1 MTDHTTAAPVCYRH
15 PDRHT
20 LLRCSRC
27 DRPICA
33 ACSIDA
39 TVGQRCP
46 ECVKEEG
53 TQRVIPTGAR
63 RSRSA
68 GAPATMTFIAV
79 AVGFYLFTS
88 YGGMGDTLV
97 SNLAQVNFLVAQGD
111 WWRIF
116 TPVLLHATFFHLLF
130 NMWAL
135 WVLGPQIERG
145 VGTWAFVSVYLA
157 SAGMG
162 GAFVYVLNDPS
173 TVAVGASGALFGLFG
188 IWLNW
193 ALHRRNTIQG
203 RALLRQ
209 IMFLLLL
216 NAALPLIIANIAWQ
230 AHLGGL
236 IAGFVI
242 GELWSRVR
250 RPDAEMA
257 RAAIAGSIAVL
268 SVLIVLVV

>member
-1 MTDHTTAAPVCYRH
+1 
-15 PDRHT
+15 
-20 LLRCSRC
+20 
-27 DRPICA
+27 
-33 ACSIDA
+33 
-39 TVGQRCP
+39 
-46 ECVKEEG
+46 
-53 TQRVIPTGAR
+53 
-63 RSRSA
+63 
-68 GAPATMTFIAV
+68 MTFIAV
-79 AVGFYLFTS
+79 AVIFFLFTN
-88 YGGMGDTLV
+88 YGGLGGTLV
-97 SNLAQVNFLVAQGD
+97 NNLAQANFLIADGE

-116 TPVLLHATFFHLLF
+116 TPVLLHASFFHLLF

-135 WVLGPQIERG
+135 WILGPQIERG

-188 IWLNW
+188 IWLSW

-209 IMFLLLL
+209 ILFLLVL
-216 NAALPLIIANIAWQ
+216 NAALPLIIVNIAWQ

-250 RPDAEMA
+250 RPNAEMA
-257 RAAIAGSIAVL
+257 RAAIAASIAVL
-268 SVLIVLVV
+268 SVVIVLVV